1 MLTTSSWAVT
11 SLTLWRAGTPPSSQ
25 TGAEQRERVTRARL
39 SSTQRP
45 VTRLTI
51 TGCLKYNVRTI
62 TEQFECT
69 YLTRMLKLSLAVRHV
84 KVFMTKLVTAPT
96 AVRMMI
102 IPLPSMMT
110 SARDRIQIRIVS
122 RDRIL
127 IANAMVKH
135 AQIVSHNFIIKLYYK
150 FIIL

>member
-1 MLTTSSWAVT
+1 M
-11 SLTLWRAGTPPSSQ
+11 
-25 TGAEQRERVTRARL
+25 
-39 SSTQRP
+39 
-45 VTRLTI
+45 
-51 TGCLKYNVRTI
+51 
-62 TEQFECT
+62 
-69 YLTRMLKLSLAVRHV
+69 SLAVRHV

-110 SARDRIQIRIVS
+110 SARDRIQIMIVS

-135 AQIVSHNFIIKLYYK
+135 AQIVSHNFIIKLYYR
-150 FIIL
+150 FIKDLKILKMLVDCRFSQKEFRDDNRGHSVIFYC